1 MADVDVEA
9 EEQAEIYESN
19 AIAEPRYI
27 SRKGLRQLKQRISGI
42 RKASKALAMDRSDT
56 AVQERQRWQAE
67 LHRLNE
73 KLRLVIPVDLPDTV
87 PDRVQFGVTVRLVD
101 EFDGSHVITLVGEDE
116 VDKSRGR
123 ISWLSPLG
131 RALSYREVG
140 DLVTWQRGLA
150 SVDVEIVA
158 IEL

>member
-1 MADVDVEA
+1 V
-9 EEQAEIYESN
+9 
-19 AIAEPRYI
+19 
-27 SRKGLRQLKQRISGI
+27 
-42 RKASKALAMDRSDT
+42 
-56 AVQERQRWQAE
+56 
-67 LHRLNE
+67 
-73 KLRLVIPVDLPDTV
+73 
-87 PDRVQFGVTVRLVD
+87 
-101 EFDGSHVITLVGEDE
+101 TLVGEDE